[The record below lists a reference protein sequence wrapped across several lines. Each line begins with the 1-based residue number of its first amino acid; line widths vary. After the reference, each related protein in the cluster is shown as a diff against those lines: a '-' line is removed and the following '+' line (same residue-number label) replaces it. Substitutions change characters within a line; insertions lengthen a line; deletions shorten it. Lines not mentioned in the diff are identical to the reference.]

1 MRLSRGCSFA
11 RLAIDFV
18 FNEKQAAKRAVL
30 CSAVF
35 MLINVGTKEIREKS
49 KKKTKKKRK
58 NRCDYTHSVFTSLC
72 FLCIGKND

>member
-1 MRLSRGCSFA
+1 MRLSCGCSFA

-49 KKKTKKKRK
+49 KTFRG
-58 NRCDYTHSVFTSLC
+58 NE
-72 FLCIGKND
+72 N

>member
-1 MRLSRGCSFA
+1 MRLSCGCSFA

-49 KKKTKKKRK
+49 ETFRG
-58 NRCDYTHSVFTSLC
+58 NE
-72 FLCIGKND
+72 N